1 MELKIKVKFLRVISY
16 LIGVVLPTLAL
27 AAAVSETAQ
36 DKTIW
41 RKLLDFINDHTLLSG
56 AIFVVLTTIVTTIFS
71 LIRKDKCLK
80 KLRGK
85 FVRLQLRNEQFYD
98 GIFRLETT
106 GIEIVSE
113 KLRVEGKEASFLLSG
128 KWKDQVHAFVRY
140 HDVMLEHERQERDN
154 ELEKVYHP
162 RLAVRLRRKIKVA
175 FNTLKNALNQIL
187 TKIIGQ
193 VKSRF
198 KAVEAQ
204 KFIEET
210 SREALEYTVETVY
223 DRLIDRLVGTKVVVA
238 AGKQEYEGVLADYT
252 NEWIELMEVNYRDY
266 WEFQVWE
273 RDRKKG
279 TAYIDP
285 HGLKFERQGDKLII
299 YNRGPF
305 RVQLQKLGFRGRR
318 PNVEWKIYKFI
329 EPFGKFEITLRP
341 VAGVVVSPFEDVKT
355 AIPIPFHEY
364 QEIKLSFETHRMA
377 DITMPRG
384 YASIRHRSEKYEPK
398 LLSLSTL
405 TEMILS
411 ETPKDFLLTD
421 KDGHPLKYINI
432 RHGYVTN
439 LEENRM
445 DVKEI
450 AHAYARRWE
459 VERLYEDADSR
470 LRPLGKLLGNG
481 NGRIKSPRT
490 GATVAQMA
498 LLKILSLDR
507 NLRRPKPQI
516 LYFPLAFAGKGKY
529 KGRSIGMPVK
539 VLMLTGNVKDLE
551 FAALQRVKAV
561 GNRKVILQRT
571 KDKKLPRLD
580 KSHILWISYA
590 EISDER
596 YRFNYDIEKRIKSYV
611 ANGGVVIAMGQ
622 KSRPRRSCRT
632 TWLPEPIVGR
642 KSDQIQEFD
651 AESQAD
657 NLFQKPNKVK
667 SGHLVVSDPWIKWSD
682 NYEVLATVK
691 LDGQEAAAILKLE
704 YGDGMFIVTAL
715 KNETPDNIK
724 LNAPI
729 MENLIHYAVEW
740 LNRKQKELKK
750 ERRWVA

>member
-1 MELKIKVKFLRVISY
+1 LELKIKVKFLKVTSY
-16 LIGVVLPTLAL
+16 PIGVVLPTLAL

-85 FVRLQLRNEQFYD
+85 FVRLHLRKDGQFYD
-98 GIFRLETT
+98 GIFRLEAT

-140 HDVMLEHERQERDN
+140 HDVMLEREKQERDN

-266 WEFQVWE
+266 WEVQMKTGDKVF
-273 RDRKKG
+273 K
-279 TAYIDP
+279 DP
-285 HGLKFERQGDKLII
+285 HGLKIERHGDRLII
-299 YNRGPF
+299 ENHGPF
-305 RVQLQKLGFRGRR
+305 TVQLQKLWYLNKQ
-318 PNVEWKIYKFI
+318 PNQEHKLYKNI
-329 EPFGKFEITLRP
+329 EPFGKMELRLKP
-341 VAGVVVSPFEDVKT
+341 SNIARVVSPFEDVRVSV
-355 AIPIPFHEY
+355 PVSFNQYEF
-364 QEIKLSFETHRMA
+364 IKLSFETHRMA

-490 GATVAQMA
+490 GATVAQMV
-498 LLKILSLDR
+498 LLKILSLDH

-561 GNRKVILQRT
+561 GNRKIILQRT

-596 YRFNYDIEKRIKSYV
+596 YQFNYDIEKRIKSYV

-651 AESQAD
+651 AKSQAD

-691 LDGQEAAAILKLE
+691 LDDQEAAAILKLE

-740 LNRKQKELKK
+740 LNRKQRELKK